1 MTMRLAILVD
11 LDGTLVDTALANYE
25 AYAQSLAEVGVAI
38 TRERFDR
45 EVAGRNWKQFL
56 PEMLARA
63 GVQAEPRAVAAR
75 KTAIYAER
83 LDRVIPNHALIALL
97 RQLRA
102 TECLAALVT
111 SASAANARAVLR
123 HLDLAGLFDTI
134 VTGDDVAN
142 HKPAPDSYQLA
153 AERLGVAPA
162 QCVVIEDSDIGVAS
176 AHAFGAPV
184 LRVGAVSAWGAAL
197 QTH

>member
-184 LRVGAVSAWGAAL
+184 LRVGAVSAWGTAL

>member
-1 MTMRLAILVD
+1 MKPLAILVD

-38 TRERFDR
+38 SRERFDS

-63 GVQAEPRAVAAR
+63 GVQVEPRTVAAR

-83 LDRVIPNHALIALL
+83 LDRVVPNHALIALL

-102 TECLAALVT
+102 AECLAALVT
-111 SASAANARAVLR
+111 SASAANAHAVLH
-123 HLDLAGLFDTI
+123 HLDLDSLFDTI
-134 VTGDDVAN
+134 VTGDDVSN

-153 AERLGVAPA
+153 AERLGVSPS

-176 AHAFGAPV
+176 ANAFGAPV

>member
-1 MTMRLAILVD
+1 MMTPLAILVD

-25 AYAQSLAEVGVAI
+25 AYAQSLAEVGVTI
-38 TRERFDR
+38 SRERFDR

-75 KTAIYAER
+75 KTVIYAER

-102 TECLAALVT
+102 TQCLAALVT

-134 VTGDDVAN
+134 VTGDDVSN

-153 AERLGVAPA
+153 AQRLGVDPA
-162 QCVVIEDSDIGVAS
+162 QCIVIEDSDIGVAS
-176 AHAFGAPV
+176 ANAFGAPV
-184 LRVGAVSAWGAAL
+184 LRVGAVSNWGAAL